1 MPLETEMKEKFTQ
14 TTTPACKEC
23 VVLQKENRLLRNQ
36 LINEKQKLGHKEKNV
51 ANLKSRR
58 LFGLI

>member
-14 TTTPACKEC
+14 TTTQACKEC

-36 LINEKQKLGHKEKNV
+36 LINEKRKLVANV
-51 ANLKSRR
+51 ANLKSRK

>member
-36 LINEKQKLGHKEKNV
+36 LINEKRKLVANV
-51 ANLKSRR
+51 ANLKSRK